1 METYKVRKL
10 KRNSNHTIC
19 VPGSKS
25 ITNRALLLA
34 ALSNGTSILK
44 GVLFSDDS
52 RHFLKSL
59 IDLGFEV
66 DIDEK
71 EKVVKVKGLGGNIPY
86 KEGTINVGSAGT
98 AARFLTCMCGL
109 SDGKYTVDASAQMK
123 KRPMK
128 PLMEALESLGA
139 KITYLE
145 EKYHLPIIIEGC
157 GNVKGRKSVDLDI
170 SESTQFLS
178 ALLMSGTMIKDG
190 LDINI
195 TSKKKYGSYI
205 EITMRMMSQ
214 YGVKVYFDENSY
226 HVEKDSS
233 YKAIEYQIEPDVS
246 AACYFFA
253 MAAISASTFKVMHVQ
268 KDSMQGDIRFLDVL
282 EKMGCEVTYESDG
295 VVVTGPDGKLKG
307 IDIDMNNFSDQT
319 MTLAAIAIFADS
331 PTKITGIAHIRLQE
345 SDRLMAIV
353 NELTKMHIKV
363 EYGEDFIIIYPSNP
377 IGTTI
382 DTYEDHRMAMA
393 FTLAGLVSGD
403 IVINDPMCCRKTFEN
418 YFDIIDEITADN

>member
-1 METYKVRKL
+1 MFMETYKVRNL
-10 KRNSNHTIC
+10 KRNSNHTVC

-34 ALSNGTSILK
+34 ALSDGKSILK

-52 RHFLKSL
+52 RHFLQSL

-66 DIDEK
+66 YIDEAK
-71 EKVVKVKGLGGNIPY
+71 KIVRVNGMGGRIPN

-109 SDGKYTVDASAQMK
+109 SDGKYTIDASEQMK
-123 KRPMK
+123 RRPMK
-128 PLMEALESLGA
+128 PLMEALVSLGA
-139 KITYLE
+139 KINYLE
-145 EKYHLPIIIEGC
+145 EEYHLPIEIYGC
-157 GNVKGRKSVDLDI
+157 GSIKGRKKVELDI

-178 ALLMSGTMIKDG
+178 ALLMAGTMIKDG

-195 TSKKKYGSYI
+195 TSEKKYGSYI
-205 EITMRMMSQ
+205 GITMKMMSQ
-214 YGVKVYFDENSY
+214 YGVEASFDETSYHIDENS
-226 HVEKDSS
+226 S
-233 YKAIEYQIEPDVS
+233 YSAIEYQIEPDVS

-253 MAAISASTFKVMHVQ
+253 MAAVSASTFKVLHIT
-268 KDSMQGDIRFLDVL
+268 KDSMQGDINFLDVL
-282 EKMGCEVTYESDG
+282 ERMGCEVVYDNEG
-295 VVVTGPDGKLKG
+295 VIVKGPDSKLKG
-307 IDIDMNNFSDQT
+307 IEVNMNNFSDQT

-353 NELTKMHIKV
+353 NELTKMQIKV
-363 EYGEDFIIIYPSNP
+363 EYGEDFIVIYPSNP
-377 IGTTI
+377 TGSVV

-393 FTLAGLVSGD
+393 FTLVGLVSD
-403 IVINDPMCCRKTFEN
+403 NIVINNPMCCRKTFEN
-418 YFDIIDEITADN
+418 YFEIIDEITS